1 MTKEQRR
8 RCFVISRLALKLT
21 NWLSEEFKK
30 SASRHSNEISFFGE
44 SFNCFLG
51 IFPLF
56 FGEKKER
63 NEGGTHEQLLLQW
76 GQQQQE
82 FVFIRANS
90 AISPHLIFWGAYKL
104 NYHLSISVSER
115 KKVGWEK
122 WLLWDCLQLDG
133 QQQSIDIFM
142 AAFCICIYDTEILI
156 RLTSCADN
164 KTSLQHFSMRFNT
177 VSTLCRGFN

>member
-90 AISPHLIFWGAYKL
+90 AISPSSHLLRG
-104 NYHLSISVSER
+104 
-115 KKVGWEK
+115 
-122 WLLWDCLQLDG
+122 LQIELP
-133 QQQSIDIFM
+133 SIDLSLWKK
-142 AAFCICIYDTEILI
+142 ES
-156 RLTSCADN
+156 RLRKMTPMRLSAIGRSATIDR
-164 KTSLQHFSMRFNT
+164 HFYGRF
-177 VSTLCRGFN
+177 LHMYLRHWDID